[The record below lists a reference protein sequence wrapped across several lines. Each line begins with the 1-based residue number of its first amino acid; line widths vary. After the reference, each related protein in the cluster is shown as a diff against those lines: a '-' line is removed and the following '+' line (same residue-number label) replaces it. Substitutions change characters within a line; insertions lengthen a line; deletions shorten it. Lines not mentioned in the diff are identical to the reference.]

1 VGDALWR
8 RVLTR
13 LAPIAGVPPP
23 AEPAPES
30 DDWLMGTD
38 AQPAAAPGRA
48 AAAAAAPVADA
59 PPRWNPASP
68 PATAA
73 AAERVAVGVRA

>member
-38 AQPAAAPGRA
+38 AQPAPAPGR